1 MPPLIRWTTSLLAS
15 PIRWTTSLIAS
26 PHQVDHALECLPH
39 QVDHVLDCLPHQV
52 DHILNVDTPS
62 DAHAYQHYLCA
73 ECTRRFRTLRGFQRH
88 SDFRRSRGRCTVA
101 ADGPVSPAKA
111 SPPPG
116 GSPPHRAWDK
126 ADLGP
131 NLGPNLGGALGGSR
145 SPPSYSTHTPFDA
158 ASRAAQLGTSF
169 GRASPSSFVNATS
182 FVSAYNGPSGT
193 MGYASGHSAT
203 RGSSFARGSSPYAS
217 SSAASIGRQPGSHVA
232 GAQHGA
238 NPHAAPHSSLE
249 APYRAVHGSP
259 RADSASSASGYS
271 LEAPYR
277 AQYGSNA
284 SSASG

>member
-1 MPPLIRWTTSLLAS
+1 MR
-15 PIRWTTSLIAS
+15 LIAI
-26 PHQVDHALECLPH
+26 
-39 QVDHVLDCLPHQV
+39 DCLPHQ
-52 DHILNVDTPS
+52 
-62 DAHAYQHYLCA
+62 
-73 ECTRRFRTLRGFQRH
+73 
-88 SDFRRSRGRCTVA
+88 
-101 ADGPVSPAKA
+101 VSPAKA

-193 MGYASGHSAT
+193 MGYASGHLAT

-271 LEAPYR
+271 
-277 AQYGSNA
+277 A
-284 SSASG
+284 S